1 MITRLLFMEKRTL
14 VRALW
19 LALVSTGLL
28 FVIEMV
34 FSGGYPLGVPWGVFV
49 FLAAMSFVAASSLIE
64 GFNRKPKSRFVQFG
78 SILVGLFAFAAWV
91 TLFVDQLPCF
101 FGGKGC

>member
-1 MITRLLFMEKRTL
+1 MITKLLFMEKRTL
-14 VRALW
+14 LRALW
-19 LALVSTGLL
+19 VSLVSTGLL
-28 FVIEMV
+28 FVIELI

-49 FLAAMSFVAASSLIE
+49 FLTAMSFIAAASVIE
-64 GFNRKPKSRFVQFG
+64 GFGRKPKSRLVGFG
-78 SILVGLFAFAAWV
+78 SILVGLFAVAAWA